1 MKRLAIL
8 FFTAA
13 GLLASARADDVPF
26 AEPSEKSSVSPGG
39 LADLMAMTQWRHIK
53 IWYAIKGK
61 NWELLNY
68 ELGKLADTFE
78 RAAMLYQNI
87 PVEFIEGAVKP
98 LHQMREAVAAKNSAK
113 FETGF
118 ADLTAACNACH
129 RGAQIGFVTI
139 QTPTYLP
146 FSDQK
151 FLPPQNQK

>member
-8 FFTAA
+8 FLAA
-13 GLLASARADDVPF
+13 AAIAPSRADDVPF
-26 AEPSEKSSVSPGG
+26 AEPYQKIGASPGG

-53 IWYAIKGK
+53 IWYAIRAK
-61 NWELLNY
+61 NWDLLNY
-68 ELGKLADTFE
+68 ELGKLTDTFE

-98 LHQMREAVAAKNSAK
+98 LTAMREAIAAKNSAR
-113 FETGF
+113 FEAGF

-139 QTPTYLP
+139 QTPTALP
-146 FSDQK
+146 FSDQQ
-151 FLPPQNQK
+151 FLPPQNPK

>member
-8 FFTAA
+8 FLAA
-13 GLLASARADDVPF
+13 AAAIAPSRADDVPF
-26 AEPSEKSSVSPGG
+26 SEPYQKSGASPGG

-53 IWYAIKGK
+53 IWYAIRAK
-61 NWELLNY
+61 NWDLLNY
-68 ELGKLADTFE
+68 ELGKLTDTFE

-98 LHQMREAVAAKNSAK
+98 LNVMREAIAAKNSAK
-113 FETGF
+113 FEAGF

-139 QTPTYLP
+139 QTPTSLP

-151 FLPPQNQK
+151 FLPPQNSK